1 MNPIKAHAGWLTLLP
16 TLALAPLAIAAKEN
30 SAAMDL
36 ARQLNQ
42 AFIEVADMVS
52 PAVVVIKLAHKPDY
66 HDLDDGGN
74 PFFDMVPELRKRF
87 EEQFKKRQQRQS
99 HREPVYDSQGSGI
112 VIREDGYILTNSHV
126 VDGADKIMV
135 KLKDGTEYEGAEIKG
150 VDSQSDVAII
160 KINAKNLTVAKLGDS
175 SKTRVGEFAI
185 AIGAPFE
192 LDYSVTFGHV
202 SAKGRR
208 VFSDQVMMDQ
218 DFIQTDA
225 SINPGNSGG
234 PLVNIEGE
242 VIGIN
247 TLIRGM
253 NRGIGF
259 AIPINLAREV
269 SDQLIKDGKFSR
281 TWLGIRIESLRESKE
296 YRNLVSTVKN
306 GVVVRS
312 VIRDGPVANSD
323 LQPADIITAVDGKEV
338 ATEQDLKSEIRT
350 KPAGKTVTLDVVRDE
365 KRLKVKVKPGEMQ
378 EDNSQEL
385 LANKAKDSVE
395 PGLIGLKVQALT
407 RELARKFEVEL
418 TEGVVVTDVASGSIA
433 EQKGIKEGD
442 IITEVNHKRVTTP
455 REFRDA
461 LKAADLKK
469 GVMIKLTGEG
479 GRSFVL
485 LKDSGD

>member
-1 MNPIKAHAGWLTLLP
+1 MNLINCHAGC
-16 TLALAPLAIAAKEN
+16 LALLAILALSPLPLDAKEN

-42 AFIEVADMVS
+42 AFIEVADKVS
-52 PAVVVIKLAHKPDY
+52 PAVVVIKLAHKADY
-66 HDLDDGGN
+66 RDLDDGSN

-99 HREPVYDSQGSGI
+99 RREPVYDAQGSGI

-126 VDGADKIMV
+126 VEGADKIMV
-135 KLKDGTEYEGAEIKG
+135 KLNDGTEYEGAEIKG

-208 VFSDQVMMDQ
+208 VFSDLVMMDQ

-242 VIGIN
+242 VVGIN

-281 TWLGIRIESLRESKE
+281 TWLGINIESLSESKE

-312 VIRDGPVANSD
+312 VVRDGPVANSD

-338 ATEQDLKSEIRT
+338 ATTQDLKSEIRT
-350 KPAGKTVTLDVVRDE
+350 KPAGKQVTLDVVRDD
-365 KRLKVKVKPGEMQ
+365 KRIKVKVKPGEKL
-378 EDNSQEL
+378 EENSQDL
-385 LANKAKDSVE
+385 QAHKSKDTAE
-395 PGLIGLKVQALT
+395 QGLIGLTVQTLT
-407 RELARKFEVEL
+407 RERAKQFEVEL
-418 TEGVVVTDVASGSIA
+418 TEGVIVTEVESGSIA
-433 EQKGIKEGD
+433 EQKRIKPGD
-442 IITEVNHKRVTTP
+442 IITEVNRKRVTTP
-455 REFRDA
+455 REFKDA
-461 LKAADLKK
+461 LKAADLKQ
-469 GVMIKLTGEG
+469 GVRIKLIGED
-479 GRSFVL
+479 GRRFEV

>member
-1 MNPIKAHAGWLTLLP
+1 MNLIKSQAGWLALLA
-16 TLALAPLAIAAKEN
+16 TLALWPLPLAAKEN
-30 SAAMDL
+30 STAIDL

-42 AFIEVADMVS
+42 AFIEVADKVS
-52 PAVVVIKLAHKPDY
+52 PAVVVIKLAHKSDY
-66 HDLDDGGN
+66 HELDDGSN

-87 EEQFKKRQQRQS
+87 EEQYKKRQQRQS
-99 HREPVYDSQGSGI
+99 RREPIYDSQGSGI

-126 VDGADKIMV
+126 VEGADKIMV

-208 VFSDQVMMDQ
+208 VFSDLVMMDQ

-234 PLVNIEGE
+234 PLVNIDGE
-242 VIGIN
+242 VVGIN

-269 SDQLIKDGKFSR
+269 SDQLIKDGRFSR
-281 TWLGIRIESLRESKE
+281 TWLGINIESLSESKD
-296 YRNLVSTVKN
+296 YRNLVSSVKH

-312 VIRDGPVANSD
+312 VVRDGPVANSD

-338 ATEQDLKSEIRT
+338 ATAQDLKSEIRT
-350 KPAGKTVTLDVVRDE
+350 KPAGKPVTLDIVRDD
-365 KRLKVKVKPGEMQ
+365 KRIKIKVKPGEML
-378 EDNSQEL
+378 EESSQDL
-385 LANKAKDSVE
+385 QAHKSQDAAA
-395 PGLIGLKVQALT
+395 PGMIGLKVQTLT
-407 RELARKFEVEL
+407 RDLAKQFEVEL
-418 TEGVVVTDVASGSIA
+418 TEGVIVTEVESGSIA
-433 EQKGIKEGD
+433 EQRGIKEGD
-442 IITEVNHKRVTTP
+442 IITEVDRKRVRTS
-455 REFRDA
+455 REFKDA
-461 LKAADLKK
+461 LRTADLKK
-469 GVMIKLTGEG
+469 GVRIKLIGES
-479 GRSFVL
+479 GRSFEL

>member
-1 MNPIKAHAGWLTLLP
+1 MNRIQPHTGWLVLIATL
-16 TLALAPLAIAAKEN
+16 TLAPLPLAAKEG
-30 SAAMDL
+30 SAAIDL

-42 AFIEVADMVS
+42 AFIEVADKVS

-66 HDLDDGGN
+66 RDLDDGSN

-87 EEQFKKRQQRQS
+87 EEQFKRRQQRQS
-99 HREPVYDSQGSGI
+99 RREPVYDSQGSGI

-126 VDGADKIMV
+126 VEGADRIMV

-150 VDSQSDVAII
+150 VDSQSDVAIL
-160 KINAKNLTVAKLGDS
+160 KINAKNLAVAKLGDS

-234 PLVNIEGE
+234 PLVNIDGE
-242 VIGIN
+242 VVGIN

-281 TWLGIRIESLRESKE
+281 TWLGIGIESLSESKE
-296 YRNLVSTVKN
+296 YRNLVSSVKH

-312 VIRDGPVANSD
+312 IVRDGPVANSD

-338 ATEQDLKSEIRT
+338 ATAQDLKGEIRT
-350 KPAGKTVTLDVVRDE
+350 KSAGKPVTLDVVRDD
-365 KRLKVKVKPGEMQ
+365 KRIKVKVKPGEML
-378 EDNSQEL
+378 EENSQDL
-385 LANKAKDSVE
+385 LAQKSKDTAE
-395 PGLIGLKVQALT
+395 PALIGLKVQTLT
-407 RELARKFEVEL
+407 REVAKQFEVEQ
-418 TEGVVVTDVASGSIA
+418 TEGVIVTEVESGSIA
-433 EQKGIKEGD
+433 EQKGIKKGE
-442 IITEVNHKRVTTP
+442 IITEVDRKRVKTA
-455 REFRDA
+455 REFKEA
-461 LKAADLKK
+461 LRAADLKQ
-469 GVMIKLTGEG
+469 GVRIILIGDD
-479 GRSFVL
+479 GRRFES

>member
-1 MNPIKAHAGWLTLLP
+1 MNRIKSHAVRLILLV
-16 TLALAPLAIAAKEN
+16 TLALAPLPLAAKEN

-42 AFIEVADMVS
+42 AFIEVADKVS

-66 HDLDDGGN
+66 RDLDDGSN
-74 PFFDMVPELRKRF
+74 PFLDMVPELRKRF

-99 HREPVYDSQGSGI
+99 RREPVYDSQGSGI

-126 VDGADKIMV
+126 VEGADKIMV

-234 PLVNIEGE
+234 PLVNIDGE
-242 VIGIN
+242 VVGIT

-281 TWLGIRIESLRESKE
+281 AWLGIKIESLSESKE
-296 YRNLVSTVKN
+296 YRNLVSSVKN

-312 VIRDGPVANSD
+312 VVRDGPVANSD
-323 LQPADIITAVDGKEV
+323 LQPADVITAVDGKEV
-338 ATEQDLKSEIRT
+338 ATAQDLKSEIRT
-350 KPAGKTVTLDVVRDE
+350 KPAGKPVTLDIVRDD
-365 KRLKVKVKPGEMQ
+365 KRIKVKVKPGEML
-378 EDNSQEL
+378 EENSQQL
-385 LANKAKDSVE
+385 QAHKSKDTAE
-395 PGLIGLKVQALT
+395 PGMIGLKVQTLT
-407 RELARKFEVEL
+407 RERARQFDVEQ
-418 TEGVVVTDVASGSIA
+418 TEGVIVTEVESGSIA
-433 EQKGIKEGD
+433 EQKRIKEGD

-455 REFRDA
+455 REFKDA
-461 LKAADLKK
+461 LRTADLKK
-469 GVMIKLTGEG
+469 GVLIKLIGEG
-479 GRSFVL
+479 GRSFEL

>member
-1 MNPIKAHAGWLTLLP
+1 MNRIKSHAVRLILLA
-16 TLALAPLAIAAKEN
+16 TLALAPLPLAAKEN

-42 AFIEVADMVS
+42 AFIEVADKAP
-52 PAVVVIKLAHKPDY
+52 PAMVVIKLAHKPDY
-66 HDLDDGGN
+66 RDLDDGSN

-99 HREPVYDSQGSGI
+99 RREPVYDAQGSGI

-126 VDGADKIMV
+126 VEGADKIMV

-208 VFSDQVMMDQ
+208 VFSDLVMMDQ

-234 PLVNIEGE
+234 PLVNI
-242 VIGIN
+242 
-247 TLIRGM
+247 
-253 NRGIGF
+253 
-259 AIPINLAREV
+259 
-269 SDQLIKDGKFSR
+269 
-281 TWLGIRIESLRESKE
+281 
-296 YRNLVSTVKN
+296 
-306 GVVVRS
+306 
-312 VIRDGPVANSD
+312 D

-350 KPAGKTVTLDVVRDE
+350 KPVGKQVTLDVVRDD
-365 KRLKVKVKPGEMQ
+365 KRIKVKVKPGEMLV
-378 EDNSQEL
+378 ENSQEL
-385 LANKAKDSVE
+385 QAHKSKDTAE
-395 PGLIGLKVQALT
+395 PGLIGLKVRTLT
-407 RELARKFEVEL
+407 RELAKQFEVEL
-418 TEGVVVTDVASGSIA
+418 TEGVIVTEVESGSIA
-433 EQKGIKEGD
+433 EQKRIKPGD
-442 IITEVNHKRVTTP
+442 IITEVNRKRVTTP
-455 REFRDA
+455 REFKDA
-461 LKAADLKK
+461 LKAADLKQ
-469 GVMIKLTGEG
+469 GVLIKLIGES
-479 GRSFVL
+479 GRRFEV